1 MPSRNRRNEII
12 LYLSD
17 DEKRILEEK
26 WKLSGM
32 KSKSAFIRHLIIY
45 GYVYDV
51 DYSELTE
58 YGRQI
63 SKIGTNINQIVRR
76 VMKTG
81 NVYGDDIREIK
92 GLMEKVWRTHESMLS
107 RQPLINQ

>member
-1 MPSRNRRNEII
+1 
-12 LYLSD
+12 
-17 DEKRILEEK
+17 
-26 WKLSGM
+26 M
-32 KSKSAFIRHLIIY
+32 KSRSAFIRHLIIY

-58 YGRQI
+58 YSKKI
-63 SKIGTNINQIVRR
+63 SRIGTNINQIVRR
-76 VMKTG
+76 VMKIG

-92 GLMEKVWRTHESMLS
+92 ELMEKVRKKLQWSFFGHAYERRARMCPVHTHASMLS